1 MPIRALCFGILLSSS
16 CLAFAQAS
24 EPSLI
29 PRPSTVE
36 VRDGQL
42 AVGPVMMLRVGP
54 DDASSLRVA
63 RVLKQMLARYGGPS
77 LAVVEGPATRGRA
90 ATENSLIAIRLDA
103 KAAVTQ
109 REGYVLDVT
118 ERGATLTARDE
129 AGLFNGA
136 MSLAQL
142 LLPTGDR
149 QMITLPAARI
159 ADWPRFGWRGLMI
172 DSARHMQSV
181 PELEGILDQMALHKL
196 NVLHW
201 HLSDDQG
208 WRIEIKRYP
217 ELTRIGA
224 WRTPPDAGKDGEPA
238 RYGGFYSQDDIRHIV
253 AYAAERH
260 ITVVPELD
268 MPGHAQAAVASYP
281 EYGVTGR
288 RPAVSADWGINPYL
302 YNVDEP
308 TLHFLENVLDEVM
321 ALFPSRYIHLG
332 GDEAI
337 KDQWEASP
345 AIRERMHALGLKN
358 PEQLQS
364 WLMGRLGRY
373 LDQHGRRLIGWDE
386 ILEGGVP
393 GDAAVMSWRGT
404 VGIAKA
410 AAAGHDVVVAPDPYL
425 YFDYVQSARV
435 DETAGR
441 LPVQTLKS
449 VYSFNIVPPGLPA
462 AQAARLLGAQANVWS
477 EHMPTAAHLQHAI
490 FPRLDALAENAWTP
504 AARHDWQ
511 DFLRRLP
518 TQLARYRLQK
528 IAYGDSAYAVD
539 IEVDRAQA
547 LRDGKAKV
555 HLANQVGSGVIRY
568 TLDGSEPT
576 TASMQ
581 YQSDF
586 IVPLP
591 ATIKAATF
599 STDGLL
605 LTATRGRT
613 LDDATLR
620 RAEGSEIKACPA
632 KDIDEMR
639 AQPTPDATSLQP
651 VYVINN
657 FDSCRITPALAADG
671 MHSVAIE
678 LARLPRNVALAHDAH
693 LIAARPAATTHGELE
708 LRLDKCD
715 GKPFA
720 VLPLPDPATSPAH
733 FALGA
738 PLSATGAHA
747 LCLIITGAPAK
758 PYYGVGSVQLDKA
771 AARSGGQP

>member
-1 MPIRALCFGILLSSS
+1 MSLRALSFCTLFSCS
-16 CLAFAQAS
+16 CLAFAQGG

-29 PRPSTVE
+29 PRPSAVDI
-36 VRDGQL
+36 RDGQL
-42 AVGPVMMLRVGP
+42 AISPVALLRVDP

-63 RVLKQMLARYGGPS
+63 RALAQTLARYGGPS
-77 LAVVEGPATRGRA
+77 LHVVDGSTARGRA
-90 ATENSLIAIRLDA
+90 ATESGGIVIRLDA

-109 REGYVLDVT
+109 REGYVLDIT
-118 ERGATLTARDE
+118 PNGASLTARNED
-129 AGLFNGA
+129 GLFYGA

-142 LLPTGDR
+142 LLPAGDR
-149 QMITLPAARI
+149 QIATLPAARI
-159 ADWPRFGWRGLMI
+159 ADWPRFAWRGLMI

-181 PELEGILDQMALHKL
+181 PELERILDQMALHKL

-208 WRIEIKRYP
+208 WRIEIKHYP

-224 WRTPPDAGKDGEPA
+224 WRTPPDAGKDGEPK
-238 RYGGFYSQDDIRHIV
+238 RYGGFYSQDDVRHIV

-281 EYGVTGR
+281 EVGVTGQ

-345 AIRERMHALGLKN
+345 AVRERMRALGLKN
-358 PEQLQS
+358 PEQLES
-364 WLMGRLGRY
+364 WLMGSLGRY

-404 VGIAKA
+404 KGIDKA
-410 AAAGHDVVVAPDPYL
+410 TRAGHDVVVAPDPYL
-425 YFDYVQSARV
+425 YFDYVQSGRL

-449 VYSFNIVPPGLPA
+449 VYTFDILPPGLPA
-462 AQAARLLGAQANVWS
+462 KQAARVLGAQANVWS
-477 EHMPTAAHLQHAI
+477 EHMPSAAHLQHAI

-504 AARHDWQ
+504 TARHDWQ
-511 DFLRRLP
+511 DFLQRLP
-518 TQLARYRLQK
+518 EQLERYRRED

-547 LRDGKAKV
+547 LRDGKAQV
-555 HLANQVGSGVIRY
+555 HLANQLGKGEIRY
-568 TLDGSEPT
+568 TLDGSEPSMVSLLYRQDF
-576 TASMQ
+576 TA
-581 YQSDF
+581 
-586 IVPLP
+586 PLP
-591 ATIKAATF
+591 ATIKAASF
-599 STDGLL
+599 SASGTLL
-605 LTATRGRT
+605 AATRQRSI
-613 LDDATLR
+613 DAATLH
-620 RAEGSEIKACPA
+620 RADGSELKACPA

-651 VYVINN
+651 VYVIDN
-657 FDSCRITPALAADG
+657 FDTCRLTPALNADG
-671 MHSVAIE
+671 MRSVAVE
-678 LARLPRNVALAHDAH
+678 LARLPRNIALAHDAH
-693 LIAARPAATTHGELE
+693 LIVPRQAATPHGELE
-708 LRLDKCD
+708 LRLDRCD

-720 VLPLPDPATSPAH
+720 VLPLPDPTTSPAH
-733 FALGA
+733 FVLDAA
-738 PLSATGAHA
+738 LSANGTHT
-747 LCLIITGAPAK
+747 LCLIVTGAPAN

-771 AARSGGQP
+771 AKANGGHR